1 MNKDLDGIQVITLE
15 QAVAA
20 PYASG
25 RLAQAGARVIK
36 IEREEGDFARRYDS
50 DVNGLSAYFV
60 WLNHGKE
67 SVCLNIKDAE
77 DLIILKNIISKSDIF
92 IQNLMPGATNRLGI
106 SSKSLREKYPSLI
119 TCDISG
125 YGQNGPY
132 SKMKAYDLLIQAES
146 GLANINGSSQE
157 PGRVGV
163 SVCDIAAGMTAFQ
176 AILQALIGRNK
187 TGLGRGIEVSLFHSL
202 ADWMN
207 VPYLQTVYGKRK
219 VKRAGLHHATI
230 APYGVYKCKQ
240 DELILISIQNERE
253 WSSLC
258 SLVLEKADLIKNDNF
273 SSNSNRVINRNM
285 LDQIINDMF
294 GSMLRKD
301 LIKKLQDADIAY
313 GQLSTIEDL
322 NKHPQSNFI
331 SVQTSEG
338 EISLLS
344 PGAVI
349 NGEEV
354 TFGKVPFLGE
364 HTDKIKNEYRNL
376 DND

>member
-1 MNKDLDGIQVITLE
+1 MNKDLDGIKVITLE

-25 RLAQAGARVIK
+25 KLAQAGARVIK
-36 IEREEGDFARRYDS
+36 IEREEGDFARRYDT

-77 DLIILKNIISKSDIF
+77 DFLILKNIISNSDIF

-106 SSKSLREKYPSLI
+106 SSESLRKKYPSLI

-132 SKMKAYDLLIQAES
+132 SKMKAYDLLVQAES

-163 SVCDIAAGMTAFQ
+163 SVCDIAAGMTSFQ
-176 AILQALIGRNK
+176 AILQALIARNK

-219 VKRAGLHHATI
+219 IKRAGLHHATI

-240 DELILISIQNERE
+240 DEQILISIQNERE

-258 SLVLEKADLIKNDNF
+258 SLVLDKTDLIEDDNF
-273 SSNSNRVINRNM
+273 SNNSKRVINRNR
-285 LDQIINDMF
+285 LDQIINDIF
-294 GSMLRKD
+294 GTMSRNDIM
-301 LIKKLQDADIAY
+301 KKLQDADIAY

-349 NGEEV
+349 SGEEI
-354 TFGKVPFLGE
+354 TFGKVPLLGE